1 MKNDEDLDLDLSALV
16 AELDREKAQ
25 RDAQDAALAEAL
37 GALDFGDTPEDPAT
51 ARNLPTAKPL
61 KK

>member
-1 MKNDEDLDLDLSALV
+1 MKNDEGPDLDLSELV

-37 GALDFGDTPEDPAT
+37 GPLDLGDTPEAPAT
-51 ARNLPTAKPL
+51 ASNPPTAKPR